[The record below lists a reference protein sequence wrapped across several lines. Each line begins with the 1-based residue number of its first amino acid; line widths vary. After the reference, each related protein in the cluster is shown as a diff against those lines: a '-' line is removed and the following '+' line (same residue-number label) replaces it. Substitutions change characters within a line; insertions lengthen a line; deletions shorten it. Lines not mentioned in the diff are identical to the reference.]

1 MSSQDI
7 QKVLVE
13 DIMKTDVVTI
23 EPYATLK
30 DALRL
35 MKQKK
40 LKSLIVDK
48 SSTSDAYGIITNS
61 QILRKILAEDGDI
74 ELLNVYDV
82 YKKPAFFVSSKIDV
96 KYAARIMMEHNIKR
110 VAVTDNNELKGVLS
124 VTDLTEYVLSLVD

>member
-1 MSSQDI
+1 MKEKI
-7 QKVLVE
+7 LVE
-13 DIMKTDVVTI
+13 DIMKKSVTTI

-40 LKSLIVDK
+40 LKSLVVDK
-48 SSTSDAYGIITNS
+48 SSPSDAYGIITNS
-61 QILRKILAEDGDI
+61 QILQKILAEDGDI

-96 KYAARIMMEHNIKR
+96 KYAARTMLELNIKR
-110 VAVTDNNELKGVLS
+110 VVVTDNNELQGILS
-124 VTDLTEYVLSLVD
+124 ITDLTEYLMSLVD

>member
-1 MSSQDI
+1 MKEKI
-7 QKVLVE
+7 LVE
-13 DIMKTDVVTI
+13 DIMKKSVTTI

-40 LKSLIVDK
+40 LKSLVVDK
-48 SSTSDAYGIITNS
+48 SSPSDAYGIITNS
-61 QILRKILAEDGDI
+61 QILQKILAEDGDI

-96 KYAARIMMEHNIKR
+96 KYAARTMLEHNIKR
-110 VAVTDNNELKGVLS
+110 VVVTDNNELQGILS
-124 VTDLTEYVLSLVD
+124 ITDLTEYLMSLVD

>member
-1 MSSQDI
+1 MKE
-7 QKVLVE
+7 KVLVE
-13 DIMKTDVVTI
+13 HIMKKNVVTI

-35 MKQKK
+35 MKQKN

-48 SSTSDAYGIITNS
+48 SSDSDAYGIITNN
-61 QILRKILAEDGDI
+61 QILRIILAEDGDI

-96 KYAARIMMEHNIKR
+96 KYAARTMMEHDIKR
-110 VAVTDNNELKGVLS
+110 VVVTDNNELKGVLS
-124 VTDLTEYVLSLVD
+124 VTDLTDYVLSLVD